1 MVIPTAICCPFGI
14 LSCFGIPG
22 NMWKICNWQCPC
34 RKWLAFGLA
43 WLCEMCSCK
52 GDFHSSAESF
62 RHYWAFENVLVRV
75 QLLIGVLSCGI
86 HRYYHIQIFKCS
98 WKAESTFIYLSCL
111 LFSLRISKDSIL
123 VVEGE
128 IVAFLFFS
136 FPFFGSH
143 LLGIFL
149 FLKFN

>member
-1 MVIPTAICCPFGI
+1 MLPIWYSFLVLEYQEICGKSVIGSA
-14 LSCFGIPG
+14 L
-22 NMWKICNWQCPC
+22 
-34 RKWLAFGLA
+34 
-43 WLCEMCSCK
+43 
-52 GDFHSSAESF
+52 AESDWRLVWHGSAGSVKCVPARETF
-62 RHYWAFENVLVRV
+62 TAVLNPSGTIWAFENVLVRV

-123 VVEGE
+123 VVEGD

>member
-1 MVIPTAICCPFGI
+1 MLPIWYSFLVLEYQEIWGKSVIGSA
-14 LSCFGIPG
+14 L
-22 NMWKICNWQCPC
+22 
-34 RKWLAFGLA
+34 
-43 WLCEMCSCK
+43 
-52 GDFHSSAESF
+52 AESDWRLVWHGSAGSVKCVPARETF
-62 RHYWAFENVLVRV
+62 TAVLKPSGTIWAFENVLVRV